1 MPIQVACA
9 CGKTY
14 TFKDQ
19 DAGRQ
24 VKCPACGQA
33 MRVPGHAA
41 ARPAHEEETGRRFSR
56 AEVVAF
62 AVAGGAVLA
71 LAIIIPAFFIY
82 GGAKPLAPKEPAAKT
97 AVAAAPAEKP
107 AAPAAKTP
115 AEKPP
120 AETPAAPA
128 QPVAPAEKTPA
139 ETPPAPPEK
148 TPAKP
153 GPRGFTVEPFDPAAL
168 KAGQYAGRTV
178 CWKGQVIAIKSAQPG
193 IVSVLVYEQG
203 AERVEA
209 ELRFRGNLI
218 AGVGTGKTIVFEG
231 KVERPPSGAAAEGA
245 PALVLTNVRIDLA
258 ALAAEMAAPPAPAET
273 PAAPSEPAPPAP
285 AEKAPAETPATPAEA
300 APAAPAQ
307 PAPPP

>member
-19 DAGRQ
+19 DAGRH

-33 MRVPGHAA
+33 MRVPGHAP
-41 ARPAHEEETGRRFSR
+41 ARPAPEGETGRRFSR

-71 LAIIIPAFFIY
+71 LAIIIPVFFIY
-82 GGAKPLAPKEPAAKT
+82 GGARPHAPKEPAAKST
-97 AVAAAPAEKP
+97 AAAAPAEKP
-107 AAPAAKTP
+107 ATSAAET
-115 AEKPP
+115 P

-128 QPVAPAEKTPA
+128 EKTPAEKAPA

-148 TPAKP
+148 TPAKRAP
-153 GPRGFTVEPFDPAAL
+153 GGFTVEPFDPAAF

-178 CWKGQVIAIKSAQPG
+178 CWKGKVVAVKSAQPG
-193 IVSVLVYEQG
+193 IVSVLVHEEG

-209 ELRFRGNLI
+209 DLRFRGNLI

-231 KVERPPSGAAAEGA
+231 TVDRPAAGATGPGPLA
-245 PALVLTNVRIDLA
+245 LTNVRIDLA

-273 PAAPSEPAPPAP
+273 SAAPEAPPAP
-285 AEKAPAETPATPAEA
+285 AEPPAEPEPPAAPAEA
-300 APAAPAQ
+300 APAPPAQ